1 MPHRWPGS
9 SSSNRASR
17 HVSYERRP
25 ADARVRRNRVPRL
38 GEAARSTH
46 GGGRPHGRPLALP
59 WRCTSALGRRS
70 NRRRRAR
77 PGAGGVV
84 RGARGHGRP
93 HSAAAIGEHDA
104 LAGGGRDPCALDVER
119 IRRAVLRNGAPVPV
133 PDRRRAVV
141 GSVRGAVRV
150 VAAARALR
158 RRHARGGPSPR
169 RRARLLGVLPQRGRG
184 DERSPTPAAGR
195 LAEWRSRRRGCQ
207 GERVR
212 APDGSLAGRDA
223 RGGGR
228 WVARRGSG
236 ATRARVPR
244 PRTCAVD
251 RSATRA
257 DARTRPVRSKL
268 PRRCASG
275 GRRRVMERRS
285 LGATGLSV
293 TPIGLGLAALG
304 RPAYIDLG
312 RADDLGEPD
321 DRSIEAMRTRA
332 HAVLDAA
339 FELGVRYFDAA
350 RSYGLAEEFLGSLHE
365 VKDHTVGTLRR
376 QIEESRGWLGDRL
389 ALYQIH
395 SATLESAVLDDAVVL
410 DELTRLHEEHGLVI
424 GITTSGPRQA
434 ETIRRALEVGG
445 SGAAPFVAV
454 QATWNVLE
462 TSAGPALADAHD
474 AGWGILV
481 KEVMANGRLGPR
493 GTGSHRRVVDAV
505 AERHGIGPD
514 AVALGAVLAQPWAD
528 VVLSG
533 AVNEAQLRSNL
544 EALDVDLTDAI
555 SRSSARSPSHRTCT
569 GS

>member
-1 MPHRWPGS
+1 MPHRWRGS

-17 HVSYERRP
+17 QVSYERRP

-38 GEAARSTH
+38 GAAARSTH

-70 NRRRRAR
+70 DGRRRAR
-77 PGAGGVV
+77 PSAGGVV
-84 RGARGHGRP
+84 PGARGHGRL
-93 HSAAAIGEHDA
+93 HSAAALGEHDA
-104 LAGGGRDPCALDVER
+104 LAGGGRHRCAVDAER
-119 IRRAVLRNGAPVPV
+119 VRRAVLRNGARVPL

-141 GSVRGAVRV
+141 GSVRSAVRV
-150 VAAARALR
+150 VAAARALC

-169 RRARLLGVLPQRGRG
+169 WRARLLGVLPQRGRG
-184 DERSPTPAAGR
+184 DEQRSPTPAAGH

-207 GERVR
+207 GERLR
-212 APDGSLAGRDA
+212 APDGSLVGRDP

-244 PRTCAVD
+244 PRPCAVD

-257 DARTRPVRSKL
+257 DARTRPLRSKL
-268 PRRCASG
+268 PRRCASE
-275 GRRRVMERRS
+275 GRRRVMERRP

-312 RADDLGEPD
+312 RDDDLGGPD

-350 RSYGLAEEFLGSLHE
+350 RSYGLAEEFLGSWLDLRRLGRNDVTVGSKWGYTYVGDWRMDADVPE
-365 VKDHTVGTLRR
+365 VKDQSASMLRR
-376 QIEESRGWLGDRL
+376 HIEESREWLGDRL

-395 SATLESAVLDDAVVL
+395 SATLESAVLEDAEVL
-410 DELTRLHEEHGLVI
+410 DELTRLHEKHGLVI

-481 KEVMANGRLGPR
+481 KEAMANRRPR
-493 GTGSHRRVVDAV
+493 
-505 AERHGIGPD
+505 
-514 AVALGAVLAQPWAD
+514 
-528 VVLSG
+528 
-533 AVNEAQLRSNL
+533 
-544 EALDVDLTDAI
+544 
-555 SRSSARSPSHRTCT
+555 
-569 GS
+569 